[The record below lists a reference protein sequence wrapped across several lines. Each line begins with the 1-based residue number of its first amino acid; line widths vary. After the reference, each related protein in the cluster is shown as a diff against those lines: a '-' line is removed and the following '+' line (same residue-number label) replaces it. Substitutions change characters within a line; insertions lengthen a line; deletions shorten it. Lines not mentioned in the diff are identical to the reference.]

1 MYGLI
6 FTTITTAYNTGNV
19 TEYNVVAADKYNQTN
34 ESTGFTDGKFEV
46 WGRRFSLP
54 EMRRQQMRAMWHS
67 TRQPAIA
74 TGMTATSTT
83 LGGGATLGRPLRTLP
98 RRRTG
103 AS

>member
-1 MYGLI
+1 MKVTKFFGLWI
-6 FTTITTAYNTGNV
+6 LSVLCVLSCTDEEQGTGN
-19 TEYNVVAADKYNQTN
+19 TFASFWYIH
-34 ESTGFTDGKFEV
+34 
-46 WGRRFSLP
+46 FSDCFF
-54 EMRRQQMRAMWHS
+54 
-67 TRQPAIA
+67 RQPAIA